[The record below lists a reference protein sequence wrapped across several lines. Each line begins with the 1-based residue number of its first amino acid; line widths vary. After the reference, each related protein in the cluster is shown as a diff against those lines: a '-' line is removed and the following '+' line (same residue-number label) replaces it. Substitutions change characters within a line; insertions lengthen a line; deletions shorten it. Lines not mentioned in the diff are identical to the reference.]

1 MYSWI
6 ARDAGMEE
14 MCAEGGS
21 SYLLLNLGFKA
32 CSEYSLFGIGLPLS
46 SKAGFR
52 NNLIL
57 AFRISF

>member
-14 MCAEGGS
+14 ICAEGGS

-32 CSEYSLFGIGLPLS
+32 CSEYSLLWNGAAFIYKGWFQKQPL
-46 SKAGFR
+46 
-52 NNLIL
+52 L
-57 AFRISF
+57 AF